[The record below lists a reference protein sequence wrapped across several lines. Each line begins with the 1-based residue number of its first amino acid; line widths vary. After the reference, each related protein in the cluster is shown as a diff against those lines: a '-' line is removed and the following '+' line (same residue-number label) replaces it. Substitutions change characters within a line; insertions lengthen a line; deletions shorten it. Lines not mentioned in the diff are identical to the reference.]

1 MASDLHRTA
10 TTTYLCC
17 VPTLEES
24 AGAGRVGLA
33 GANIQSFYIFT
44 SRIARIKNHCIFTV
58 LNIYNMLNGK
68 LFAIILLGII
78 AWGCKDDENE
88 LKKLFSIE
96 NPTLKPIL
104 KLEESIDLAVL
115 NKENKII
122 DSVVYFIN
130 DIKITTVKGNE
141 KTPFALKNQKL
152 GNQTLTASIYFEGK
166 FTDISTG
173 FSIYASREPQIL
185 NYKIINTYP
194 HDINAYTQGFEF
206 YNGILLEGT
215 GQYKES
221 TLRKIDYKTGKIS
234 QQIKLDDTYFG
245 EGITV
250 FDGKIY
256 QLTWEEHA
264 VFVYDATTFK
274 KINTLNWPYEGWGL
288 THNDSSLIV
297 STGSSNLYFVN
308 PTDFSIQKTLGVF
321 NEYGYQSMLNE
332 LEYVDGKIFAN
343 IYGQNDIVV
352 IDPNTGRIMNK
363 IDCSNLLAQAKV
375 NYNPLTID
383 AGFVLN
389 GIAYKKSTN
398 TYFITGKCWPV
409 IVEVKLN

>member
-1 MASDLHRTA
+1 MKKYLVVGIGLFVIGCNDTNNADTSSSNNDAAGNTA
-10 TTTYLCC
+10 IAAPTT
-17 VPTLEES
+17 
-24 AGAGRVGLA
+24 
-33 GANIQSFYIFT
+33 
-44 SRIARIKNHCIFTV
+44 
-58 LNIYNMLNGK
+58 
-68 LFAIILLGII
+68 
-78 AWGCKDDENE
+78 
-88 LKKLFSIE
+88 
-96 NPTLKPIL
+96 
-104 KLEESIDLAVL
+104 
-115 NKENKII
+115 
-122 DSVVYFIN
+122 
-130 DIKITTVKGNE
+130 
-141 KTPFALKNQKL
+141 
-152 GNQTLTASIYFEGK
+152 
-166 FTDISTG
+166 
-173 FSIYASREPQIL
+173 L
-185 NYKIINTYP
+185 NYSIQKIYP
-194 HDINAYTQGFEF
+194 HDTTAYTQGLVW
-206 YNGILLEGT
+206 YNNRLV
-215 GQYKES
+215 ES
-221 TLRKIDYKTGKIS
+221 TGLRGKS
-234 QQIKLDDTYFG
+234 VLYQMDDQLKSFGKKVNLELPYFG

-288 THNDSSLIV
+288 THNDTSLIV

-308 PTDFSIQKTLGVF
+308 PVDFSIQKTLGVY

-352 IDPNTGRIMNK
+352 IDPNTGRITNK

-398 TYFITGKCWPV
+398 TYFLTGKCWPV

>member
-1 MASDLHRTA
+1 MKKYLVVVIGLFVIACNNTDNANTSSSSNDAAGNTA
-10 TTTYLCC
+10 
-17 VPTLEES
+17 
-24 AGAGRVGLA
+24 
-33 GANIQSFYIFT
+33 
-44 SRIARIKNHCIFTV
+44 IAAPK
-58 LNIYNMLNGK
+58 
-68 LFAIILLGII
+68 A
-78 AWGCKDDENE
+78 
-88 LKKLFSIE
+88 
-96 NPTLKPIL
+96 
-104 KLEESIDLAVL
+104 
-115 NKENKII
+115 
-122 DSVVYFIN
+122 
-130 DIKITTVKGNE
+130 
-141 KTPFALKNQKL
+141 
-152 GNQTLTASIYFEGK
+152 
-166 FTDISTG
+166 
-173 FSIYASREPQIL
+173 L
-185 NYKIINTYP
+185 NYSIQKVYP
-194 HDINAYTQGFEF
+194 HDTNAYTQGLVW
-206 YNGILLEGT
+206 YNNRLVEGT
-215 GQYKES
+215 G
-221 TLRKIDYKTGKIS
+221 LRGKSILY
-234 QQIKLDDTYFG
+234 QMDDQLKSIGKKVNLELPYFG

-288 THNDSSLIV
+288 THNDTSLIV

-308 PTDFSIQKTLGVF
+308 PVDFSIQKTLGVY

-352 IDPNTGRIMNK
+352 IDPNTGRITNK

-398 TYFITGKCWPV
+398 TYFLTGKCWPV

>member
-1 MASDLHRTA
+1 M
-10 TTTYLCC
+10 
-17 VPTLEES
+17 
-24 AGAGRVGLA
+24 
-33 GANIQSFYIFT
+33 
-44 SRIARIKNHCIFTV
+44 
-58 LNIYNMLNGK
+58 
-68 LFAIILLGII
+68 
-78 AWGCKDDENE
+78 
-88 LKKLFSIE
+88 KKY
-96 NPTLKPIL
+96 
-104 KLEESIDLAVL
+104 LAVL
-115 NKENKII
+115 IGLFTIACNNTEPSEQA
-122 DSVVYFIN
+122 DSSN
-130 DIKITTVKGNE
+130 NASGNNAIAA
-141 KTPFALKNQKL
+141 P
-152 GNQTLTASIYFEGK
+152 TA
-166 FTDISTG
+166 
-173 FSIYASREPQIL
+173 L
-185 NYKIINTYP
+185 NYLIQKVYP
-194 HDINAYTQGFEF
+194 HDTSAYTQGLEW
-206 YNGILLEGT
+206 YNNRLVEGT
-215 GQYKES
+215 G
-221 TLRKIDYKTGKIS
+221 LRGKS
-234 QQIKLDDTYFG
+234 VLYQMDEQLKPVGKKVNLELPFFG

-250 FDGKIY
+250 FNGKIY

-288 THNDSSLIV
+288 THNDTSLIV

>member
-1 MASDLHRTA
+1 MKKYLVVGIGLFVIACNNTDSSNNATSSNDAAGNTA
-10 TTTYLCC
+10 
-17 VPTLEES
+17 
-24 AGAGRVGLA
+24 
-33 GANIQSFYIFT
+33 
-44 SRIARIKNHCIFTV
+44 IA
-58 LNIYNMLNGK
+58 
-68 LFAIILLGII
+68 API
-78 AWGCKDDENE
+78 A
-88 LKKLFSIE
+88 
-96 NPTLKPIL
+96 
-104 KLEESIDLAVL
+104 
-115 NKENKII
+115 
-122 DSVVYFIN
+122 
-130 DIKITTVKGNE
+130 
-141 KTPFALKNQKL
+141 
-152 GNQTLTASIYFEGK
+152 
-166 FTDISTG
+166 
-173 FSIYASREPQIL
+173 L
-185 NYKIINTYP
+185 NYAIQKVYP
-194 HDINAYTQGFEF
+194 HDTSAYTQGLVW
-206 YNGILLEGT
+206 YNNRLIEGT
-215 GQYKES
+215 G
-221 TLRKIDYKTGKIS
+221 LRGKS
-234 QQIKLDDTYFG
+234 VLYQMDDQLKPFGKKVNLELPYFG

-274 KINTLNWPYEGWGL
+274 KINTFNWPYEGWGL
-288 THNDSSLIV
+288 THNDTSLIV

-308 PTDFSIQKTLGVF
+308 PADFSIQKTLGVY

-352 IDPNTGRIMNK
+352 IDPNTGRITNK

-398 TYFITGKCWPV
+398 TYFLTGKCWPV

>member
-1 MASDLHRTA
+1 MKKYLVVGIGLFVIGCNDTNNADTSSSNNDAAGNTTIAAPTA
-10 TTTYLCC
+10 
-17 VPTLEES
+17 
-24 AGAGRVGLA
+24 
-33 GANIQSFYIFT
+33 
-44 SRIARIKNHCIFTV
+44 
-58 LNIYNMLNGK
+58 
-68 LFAIILLGII
+68 
-78 AWGCKDDENE
+78 
-88 LKKLFSIE
+88 
-96 NPTLKPIL
+96 
-104 KLEESIDLAVL
+104 
-115 NKENKII
+115 
-122 DSVVYFIN
+122 
-130 DIKITTVKGNE
+130 
-141 KTPFALKNQKL
+141 
-152 GNQTLTASIYFEGK
+152 
-166 FTDISTG
+166 
-173 FSIYASREPQIL
+173 L
-185 NYKIINTYP
+185 NYSIQKVYP
-194 HDINAYTQGFEF
+194 HDTTAYTQGLVW
-206 YNGILLEGT
+206 YNNRLVEGT
-215 GQYKES
+215 G
-221 TLRKIDYKTGKIS
+221 LRGKSILY
-234 QQIKLDDTYFG
+234 QMDDQLKSFGKKVNLELPYFG

-288 THNDSSLIV
+288 THNDTSLIV

-308 PTDFSIQKTLGVF
+308 PVDFSIQKTLGVY

-352 IDPNTGRIMNK
+352 IDPNTGKITNK

-398 TYFITGKCWPV
+398 TYFLTGKCWPV

>member
-1 MASDLHRTA
+1 MKKYLVVGIGLFVIACNNTNNADTSSSSNDAAGNTA
-10 TTTYLCC
+10 ITA
-17 VPTLEES
+17 PT
-24 AGAGRVGLA
+24 A
-33 GANIQSFYIFT
+33 
-44 SRIARIKNHCIFTV
+44 
-58 LNIYNMLNGK
+58 
-68 LFAIILLGII
+68 
-78 AWGCKDDENE
+78 
-88 LKKLFSIE
+88 
-96 NPTLKPIL
+96 
-104 KLEESIDLAVL
+104 
-115 NKENKII
+115 
-122 DSVVYFIN
+122 
-130 DIKITTVKGNE
+130 
-141 KTPFALKNQKL
+141 
-152 GNQTLTASIYFEGK
+152 
-166 FTDISTG
+166 
-173 FSIYASREPQIL
+173 L
-185 NYKIINTYP
+185 NYSIQKVYP
-194 HDINAYTQGFEF
+194 HDTTAYTQGLVW
-206 YNGILLEGT
+206 YNNRLLEGT
-215 GQYKES
+215 G
-221 TLRKIDYKTGKIS
+221 LRGKSILY
-234 QQIKLDDTYFG
+234 QMDDQLKSIGKKVNLELPYFG

-274 KINTLNWPYEGWGL
+274 KISTLNWPYEGWGL
-288 THNDSSLIV
+288 THNDTSLIV

-308 PTDFSIQKTLGVF
+308 PVDFSIQKTLGVY

-352 IDPNTGRIMNK
+352 IDPNTGRITNK

-398 TYFITGKCWPV
+398 TYFLTGKCWPV

>member
-1 MASDLHRTA
+1 MKKYVVVGIGLFVIACNNTDSSNNATSSNDAAGNTA
-10 TTTYLCC
+10 
-17 VPTLEES
+17 
-24 AGAGRVGLA
+24 
-33 GANIQSFYIFT
+33 
-44 SRIARIKNHCIFTV
+44 IA
-58 LNIYNMLNGK
+58 
-68 LFAIILLGII
+68 API
-78 AWGCKDDENE
+78 A
-88 LKKLFSIE
+88 
-96 NPTLKPIL
+96 
-104 KLEESIDLAVL
+104 
-115 NKENKII
+115 
-122 DSVVYFIN
+122 
-130 DIKITTVKGNE
+130 
-141 KTPFALKNQKL
+141 
-152 GNQTLTASIYFEGK
+152 
-166 FTDISTG
+166 
-173 FSIYASREPQIL
+173 L
-185 NYKIINTYP
+185 NYTIQKVYP
-194 HDINAYTQGFEF
+194 HDTSAYTQGLLW
-206 YNGILLEGT
+206 YNNRLIEGT
-215 GQYKES
+215 G
-221 TLRKIDYKTGKIS
+221 LRGKSVLYQMDDQLIPFGKKIN
-234 QQIKLDDTYFG
+234 LELPYFG

-250 FDGKIY
+250 FNGKIY

-288 THNDSSLIV
+288 THNDTSLIV